1 MKENDFRTLARL
13 VHDAA
18 KGKKTVKDEVTA
30 LRKQFLDM
38 QYCFDRSEHLSGL
51 MEKLHAL
58 V

>member
-1 MKENDFRTLARL
+1 M